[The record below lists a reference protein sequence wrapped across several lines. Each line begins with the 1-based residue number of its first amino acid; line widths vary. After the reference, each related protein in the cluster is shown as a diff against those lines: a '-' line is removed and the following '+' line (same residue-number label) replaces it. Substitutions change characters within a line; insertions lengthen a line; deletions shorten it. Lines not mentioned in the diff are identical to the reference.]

1 MKGIQIL
8 TEKNKKEVKEH
19 GSYTFPVQVSPEA
32 IQSYEQHSFMWHWH
46 PEIELTWFV
55 SGQME
60 YVVNDQRYIISEG
73 EGIFCNSN
81 ALHAGYMIDDQD
93 CNYIS
98 VTFHPKFIYGYE
110 NSILQTK
117 YVDFITSNEFWSSLV
132 LKPEISWQNEIIEYI
147 KEIYILT
154 CQVQSSSASGYE
166 SMSEQPELPDYEF
179 RVHLLLCEIW
189 HRLYLHYVQIAQDTP
204 QPQKHLQRL
213 KDILSY
219 IQEHASEELGLED
232 IASHAGLCKSE
243 CCRFF
248 KKYMRMTIFD
258 YLLSTRIQNSL
269 PLLMNGENITTIA
282 GLVGFSSPA
291 YYGQIF
297 KRYMGM
303 SPANIKNMQ
312 PNHLPLIK

>member
-1 MKGIQIL
+1 MQIITDPAGKEL
-8 TEKNKKEVKEH
+8 KKH
-19 GSYTFPVQVSPEA
+19 GDRSFPFLV
-32 IQSYEQHSFMWHWH
+32 SYERLSGYETGSFLWHWH

-132 LKPEISWQNEIIEYI
+132 LKPEIPWQNEIIEYI
-147 KEIYILT
+147 KEIYTLT
-154 CQVQSSSASGYE
+154 CQVQSSSDAFIPGYE
-166 SMSEQPELPDYEF
+166 GMAEQPELPDYEF
-179 RVHLLLCEIW
+179 RIHLLLCESW

-204 QPQKHLQRL
+204 HPQKHLQRL

-219 IQEHASEELGLED
+219 LQEHASEELSLED
-232 IASHAGLCKSE
+232 IAAHAGLCKSE

-258 YLLSTRIQNSL
+258 YLLSTRIQNSI
-269 PLLMNGENITTIA
+269 PLLMDGENITTIA

-303 SPANIKNMQ
+303 SPSQYKKNAAQ
-312 PNHLPLIK
+312 SPSGD

>member
-132 LKPEISWQNEIIEYI
+132 LKPEIPWQNEIIEYI
-147 KEIYILT
+147 KEIYRLT
-154 CQVQSSSASGYE
+154 S
-166 SMSEQPELPDYEF
+166 
-179 RVHLLLCEIW
+179 
-189 HRLYLHYVQIAQDTP
+189 
-204 QPQKHLQRL
+204 
-213 KDILSY
+213 
-219 IQEHASEELGLED
+219 
-232 IASHAGLCKSE
+232 
-243 CCRFF
+243 RFN
-248 KKYMRMTIFD
+248 
-258 YLLSTRIQNSL
+258 LL
-269 PLLMNGENITTIA
+269 PLLDMKACQNSRNYLTMNSVSTSCSVRSGTDFICI
-282 GLVGFSSPA
+282 
-291 YYGQIF
+291 
-297 KRYMGM
+297 M
-303 SPANIKNMQ
+303 SR
-312 PNHLPLIK
+312 LPRIHHSHRSICNV

>member
-132 LKPEISWQNEIIEYI
+132 LKPEIPWQNEIIEYI
-147 KEIYILT
+147 KEIYTLS
-154 CQVQSSSASGYE
+154 CHVQSSSDAFIPGYE
-166 SMSEQPELPDYEF
+166 GIAEQPELPDYEF
-179 RVHLLLCEIW
+179 RIHLLLCEIW

-204 QPQKHLQRL
+204 HPQKHLQRL

-219 IQEHASEELGLED
+219 LQEHASEELSLED
-232 IASHAGLCKSE
+232 IAAHADCAKANAAAFS
-243 CCRFF
+243 
-248 KKYMRMTIFD
+248 K
-258 YLLSTRIQNSL
+258 
-269 PLLMNGENITTIA
+269 NIC
-282 GLVGFSSPA
+282 G
-291 YYGQIF
+291 
-297 KRYMGM
+297 
-303 SPANIKNMQ
+303 
-312 PNHLPLIK
+312 

>member
-147 KEIYILT
+147 KEIYRLT
-154 CQVQSSSASGYE
+154 CHVQSSSASGYE

-179 RVHLLLCEIW
+179 RVHLLLRRTRQCS
-189 HRLYLHYVQIAQDTP
+189 LF
-204 QPQKHLQRL
+204 QRN
-213 KDILSY
+213 
-219 IQEHASEELGLED
+219 
-232 IASHAGLCKSE
+232 
-243 CCRFF
+243 RFF
-248 KKYMRMTIFD
+248 LNERNIPKMPRHPVIFQ
-258 YLLSTRIQNSL
+258 R
-269 PLLMNGENITTIA
+269 
-282 GLVGFSSPA
+282 
-291 YYGQIF
+291 
-297 KRYMGM
+297 
-303 SPANIKNMQ
+303 
-312 PNHLPLIK
+312 

>member
-93 CNYIS
+93 CI
-98 VTFHPKFIYGYE
+98 
-110 NSILQTK
+110 
-117 YVDFITSNEFWSSLV
+117 
-132 LKPEISWQNEIIEYI
+132 
-147 KEIYILT
+147 
-154 CQVQSSSASGYE
+154 
-166 SMSEQPELPDYEF
+166 
-179 RVHLLLCEIW
+179 HLLLCEIW

-204 QPQKHLQRL
+204 HPQKHLQRL

-219 IQEHASEELGLED
+219 LQEHASEELSLED
-232 IASHAGLCKSE
+232 IAAHAGLCKSE

-258 YLLSTRIQNSL
+258 YLLSTRIQNSI
-269 PLLMNGENITTIA
+269 PLLMDGENITTIA

-303 SPANIKNMQ
+303 SPSQYKKNAAQ
-312 PNHLPLIK
+312 SPSGD

>member
-132 LKPEISWQNEIIEYI
+132 LKPEIPWQNEIIEYI
-147 KEIYILT
+147 KEIYTLT
-154 CQVQSSSASGYE
+154 CQVQSSSDAFIPGYE
-166 SMSEQPELPDYEF
+166 GMAEQPELPDYEF
-179 RVHLLLCEIW
+179 RILRI
-189 HRLYLHYVQIAQDTP
+189 HRSIYSV
-204 QPQKHLQRL
+204 
-213 KDILSY
+213 
-219 IQEHASEELGLED
+219 
-232 IASHAGLCKSE
+232 
-243 CCRFF
+243 
-248 KKYMRMTIFD
+248 
-258 YLLSTRIQNSL
+258 
-269 PLLMNGENITTIA
+269 
-282 GLVGFSSPA
+282 
-291 YYGQIF
+291 
-297 KRYMGM
+297 
-303 SPANIKNMQ
+303 
-312 PNHLPLIK
+312 